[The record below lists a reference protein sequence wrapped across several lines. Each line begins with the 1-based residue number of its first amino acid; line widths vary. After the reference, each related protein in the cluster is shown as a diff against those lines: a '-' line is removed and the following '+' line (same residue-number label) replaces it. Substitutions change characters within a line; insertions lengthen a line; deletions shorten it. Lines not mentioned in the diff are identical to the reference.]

1 VYDSLVEDLPS
12 EAIMKRL
19 VAGDWG
25 ALPDAAIFTAARAIL
40 ISVPFV
46 ILKVEPKK
54 VIWGSLLASLLI
66 EGFVWV
72 TVLNEG
78 ASS

>member
-1 VYDSLVEDLPS
+1 MEDLPS

-19 VAGDWG
+19 VSGDLG
-25 ALPDAAIFTAARAIL
+25 ALPDAAIFTVARAAL
-40 ISVPFV
+40 ISIPFV

-54 VIWGSLLASLLI
+54 VIWGSILASLLI

-72 TVLNEG
+72 AVLNQKP
-78 ASS
+78 S